1 MEPLVAKPVNEWS
14 FRSSC
19 KKLLED
25 VGGELVDEA
34 LGAVEVVVVLADD
47 AGKAGGSGTHRK
59 VEQVVHL
66 QMTKTF
72 T

>member
-1 MEPLVAKPVNEWS
+1 MSEVSDQVAK
-14 FRSSC
+14 
-19 KKLLED
+19 KILED

-34 LGAVEVVVVLADD
+34 LGAVEVVVVFADD

-66 QMTKTF
+66 QMAKTF
-72 T
+72 TLTMVLVA